1 MYFRAVSVNVC
12 IIYKFGNISIV
23 SCFLNMVR
31 NQEIYAIIFILL
43 TALDFFKKNIKKNYK
58 EVNRLINKYGIQIY

>member
-23 SCFLNMVR
+23 SCFLNMVK

-43 TALDFFKKNIKKNYK
+43 TALDFF
-58 EVNRLINKYGIQIY
+58 